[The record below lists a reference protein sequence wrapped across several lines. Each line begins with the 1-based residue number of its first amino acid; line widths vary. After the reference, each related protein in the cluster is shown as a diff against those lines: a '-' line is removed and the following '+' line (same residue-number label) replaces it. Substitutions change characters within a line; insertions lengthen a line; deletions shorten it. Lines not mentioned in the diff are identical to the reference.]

1 MIEVHVLRE
10 SRGIVR
16 RVVLKPDPVE
26 LEIRIAPPS
35 ESFEWAATRILGE
48 NSARPETI
56 GKPLAHVAYLDSVE
70 PDRMLAVRRGH
81 GIVELDHMLHARP
94 PTGRGLYRGV
104 IEEEIPPKPAVSR
117 NVHAHP
123 VVVVIKTVRD
133 VVLLRCRDEPVITN
147 GLEARLRVLVIL
159 AARRIFDVVADIE
172 RTVDAR
178 AQLFVEMAAVI
189 DPATDPRD
197 VERARSGATEGN

>member
-1 MIEVHVLRE
+1 MIKVHVLRE

-48 NSARPETI
+48 NSARPVTI
-56 GKPLAHVAYLDSVE
+56 GKPLAHVAYLASVE

-94 PTGRGLYRGV
+94 PTSRGLYRGV

-123 VVVVIKTVRD
+123 VVLVIKTVRD

-147 GLEARLRVLVIL
+147 GLEARLRV
-159 AARRIFDVVADIE
+159 RPGKRGE
-172 RTVDAR
+172 
-178 AQLFVEMAAVI
+178 
-189 DPATDPRD
+189 P
-197 VERARSGATEGN
+197 ARSEEHTSELQSHVN